1 MRRAPRL
8 PHARRGPSM
17 HLRVPGSLLHP
28 AAPALVAGLSLADDV
43 RANAGSYLTVSTFH
57 KIGAT
62 PAYLSRSRYGRLPHR
77 RQSASHD
84 SARTI
89 SCDAVFGVFFEKA
102 S

>member
-17 HLRVPGSLLHP
+17 HLRVPGSLLQP

-62 PAYLSRSRYGRLPHR
+62 PIVEDGLWRRDERDRYREVAHKL
-77 RQSASHD
+77 
-84 SARTI
+84 
-89 SCDAVFGVFFEKA
+89 GVAIEIHYFDVPFDELW
-102 S
+102 